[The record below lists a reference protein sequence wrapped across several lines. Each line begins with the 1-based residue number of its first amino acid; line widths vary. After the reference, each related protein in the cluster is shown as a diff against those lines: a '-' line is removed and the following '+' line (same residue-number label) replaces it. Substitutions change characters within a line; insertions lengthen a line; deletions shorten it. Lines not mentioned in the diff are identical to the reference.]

1 MAGTSHDSVRV
12 HPMPPIHTAAING
25 DADALRRELE
35 SGVLPDTPD
44 QFGFLPLHLVVSN
57 EISGDTV
64 ERDNRVACVH
74 LLAAAGANM
83 SATCNPDDMTAL
95 MYAAA
100 EDHPTLVATLLDYG
114 SDANQSDDTNWTPLH
129 YAVFS
134 DRGADCMRFLINAG
148 ATVDARCNAGRT
160 PLDLSIDECQRE
172 VYRGDTACAKRRR
185 RLYPILIRAGAALP
199 AETDDVDSES
209 DDTYTYIRK
218 LRAAG
223 SFQNYERAHLNAI
236 VASFAPK
243 FSRRLPPELVRRVAE
258 YAFHVG
264 DY

>member
-1 MAGTSHDSVRV
+1 
-12 HPMPPIHTAAING
+12 MPPIHTAAING

-57 EISGDTV
+57 EIS
-64 ERDNRVACVH
+64 
-74 LLAAAGANM
+74 
-83 SATCNPDDMTAL
+83 
-95 MYAAA
+95 
-100 EDHPTLVATLLDYG
+100 
-114 SDANQSDDTNWTPLH
+114 
-129 YAVFS
+129 
-134 DRGADCMRFLINAG
+134 
-148 ATVDARCNAGRT
+148 
-160 PLDLSIDECQRE
+160 
-172 VYRGDTACAKRRR
+172 
-185 RLYPILIRAGAALP
+185 

-243 FSRRLPPELVRRVAE
+243 FSHLLPPELVRRVVE